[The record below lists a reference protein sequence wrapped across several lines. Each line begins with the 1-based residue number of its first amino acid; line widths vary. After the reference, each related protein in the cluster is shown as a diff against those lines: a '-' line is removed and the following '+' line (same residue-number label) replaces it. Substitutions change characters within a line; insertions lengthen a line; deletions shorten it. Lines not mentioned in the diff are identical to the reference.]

1 MKNYLKLSS
10 LSLAIITGLSM
21 ESFAMDVPDRELNM
35 RQVRLKKQIEDLP
48 SGKLIELKVDVDVL
62 LNLNRGSK
70 FME

>member
-48 SGKLIELKVDVDVL
+48 SGKHIELKVDVDVL